1 MIKSL
6 NIGRA
11 LYNVEGLVIGS
22 LNPYMLSK
30 SVPVLLLDRNPADI
44 NTDPTAWNWAGK
56 TAFFW
61 AGFDVLC
68 IIWIYFRLPDP
79 TGMTF
84 AEIDKVNIT
93 QNYSI
98 SYLGLLLTL
107 RQRFELKISARNFRS
122 VVVDEFESERKQL
135 KEAKVVTVE
144 DVDGGTP
151 TVE

>member
-30 SVPVLLLDRNPADI
+30 SVPDLRHGKRVIYMD
-44 NTDPTAWNWAGK
+44 TDPTAWNWGGK

-61 AGFDVLC
+61 AGFDALC
-68 IIWIYFRLPDP
+68 IVWIYFRLPDP

-84 AEIDKVNIT
+84 AEIDKVSTNT
-93 QNYSI
+93 APS
-98 SYLGLLLTL
+98 TL
-107 RQRFELKISARNFRS
+107 
-122 VVVDEFESERKQL
+122 QL
-135 KEAKVVTVE
+135 F
-144 DVDGGTP
+144 
-151 TVE
+151 